1 MTKTGNSEMPGLMQ
15 SNMKQAGGAV
25 TPPERKEVNKMTERE
40 YYENLE
46 SVTANGDC
54 EKCMYG
60 CEGECHL
67 ECNKS
72 YIDYMRE
79 LRECLDSI

>member
-1 MTKTGNSEMPGLMQ
+1 
-15 SNMKQAGGAV
+15 
-25 TPPERKEVNKMTERE
+25 MTERE

-54 EKCMYG
+54 ERCTYG
-60 CEGECHL
+60 CVGECHL

-79 LRECLDSI
+79 LRDIEYDSL

>member
-1 MTKTGNSEMPGLMQ
+1 MS
-15 SNMKQAGGAV
+15 
-25 TPPERKEVNKMTERE
+25 ERE
-40 YYENLE
+40 YYEILE
-46 SVTANGDC
+46 SVTADGDC
-54 EKCMYG
+54 ERCTYG

-79 LRECLDSI
+79 LRELFDSIE